1 MINSN
6 KCRNKKILGFAW
18 KGIKTQGTSG
28 GIRNVEIRVVQ
39 LLYHFEP
46 TFKNGKKDIEMVS
59 KCKTFCFGTKTLQKQ
74 LKWRYFY

>member
-28 GIRNVEIRVVQ
+28 GIHSV
-39 LLYHFEP
+39 P
-46 TFKNGKKDIEMVS
+46 TFFPKNFKLWHQKIFFGSGHQDI
-59 KCKTFCFGTKTLQKQ
+59 GQK
-74 LKWRYFY
+74 L